1 MDDFNYYQY
10 KQKIYKPKKFVFTI
24 LFVMIISLSAVL
36 LNIKTDINIIEFYFI
51 EIGKFSNYTE
61 ALDFS
66 ILKQENDN
74 TFCYIYFDNYY
85 HVFSSFHSDIEQAK
99 NEIKNF
105 NTEENCKIFSISTN
119 KISKQKSF
127 SKNQNNLLKNIF
139 QLFIKVNKL
148 TNLQSNEKIEDIK
161 FHVENLISP
170 FEDLIDEFNKEFK
183 NDFNIK
189 TLIKNLNNIK
199 IFMEKIL
206 NFQGE
211 NFTENFKFNLI
222 KIAMEEIKFLNHF

>member
-10 KQKIYKPKKFVFTI
+10 RQNIYKPKKFIFTI
-24 LFVMIISLSAVL
+24 LFVLIISLSAIL
-36 LNIKTDINIIEFYFI
+36 LNIKTDVKIIEFYFI
-51 EIGKFSNYTE
+51 EIGKFSNYTD
-61 ALDFS
+61 ALNFS
-66 ILKQENDN
+66 ISKQEKENI
-74 TFCYIYFDNYY
+74 FCYIYFDNCY

-99 NEIKNF
+99 NEIKNL
-105 NTEENCKIFSISTN
+105 NTKENCKFFSISTN

-139 QLFIKVNKL
+139 QIFIKVNKL
-148 TNLQSNEKIEDIK
+148 TNFQLNEKIEDIK
-161 FHVENLISP
+161 FYVKNLISP
-170 FEDLIDEFNKEFK
+170 FNDLTDKFNKEFK

-189 TLIKNLNNIK
+189 ILIKNLNNMK

-206 NFQGE
+206 NFQDE

-222 KIAMEEIKFLNHF
+222 NIAMEEIKFLNHF